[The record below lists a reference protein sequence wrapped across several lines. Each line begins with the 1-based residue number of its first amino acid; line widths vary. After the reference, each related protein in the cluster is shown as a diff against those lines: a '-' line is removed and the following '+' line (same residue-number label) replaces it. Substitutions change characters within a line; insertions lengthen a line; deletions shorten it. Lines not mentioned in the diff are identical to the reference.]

1 MGSRA
6 SVAAVYRRSSFVP
19 GAALADP
26 AAARAA
32 QPAVRFGAS
41 GVRRTSDG
49 HSNRLFDLSAND
61 NYVRVMNFLYNTT
74 PANAKI
80 CANLFIFN
88 ATGTMTSC
96 CACPVDAIPLVK
108 VSSVKTNLLKGT
120 APDPPKGTIT
130 IIATRSANC
139 TVPASVTY
147 SPGVVAWINRFP
159 PGRAMSDG
167 HAVPGPATEEQFP
180 LPPSQIPLPSYNA
193 LAMTCNTQNLTICG
207 CFP

>member
-1 MGSRA
+1 L
-6 SVAAVYRRSSFVP
+6 FL

-26 AAARAA
+26 NRPPVQPNPQFGSAHLASAA
-32 QPAVRFGAS
+32 PATDILTDS
-41 GVRRTSDG
+41 
-49 HSNRLFDLSAND
+49 FDLSAND

-96 CACPVDAIPLVK
+96 CACPVDALPLVK
-108 VSSVKTNLLKGT
+108 VSSVKTNLLNGT

-159 PGRAMSDG
+159 PGRATSDG